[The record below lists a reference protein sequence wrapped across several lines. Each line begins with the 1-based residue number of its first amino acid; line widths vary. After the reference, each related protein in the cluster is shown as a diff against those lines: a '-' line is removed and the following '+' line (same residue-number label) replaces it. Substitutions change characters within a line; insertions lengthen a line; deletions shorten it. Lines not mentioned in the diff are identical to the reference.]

1 VAVWFVA
8 RRLLAIIPMML
19 GVLLVTFAIVH
30 AVPGDP
36 AILLAGESA
45 SPQRVE
51 EIRRELGT
59 DRPLP
64 QQFVTYVGKIG
75 RGDLGDSTS
84 LGQPVTTVLGQRL
97 VPTLLLGGT
106 ALVISTLLGI
116 LLGLLAARRPFG
128 RRDLAITSVSLTM
141 YAVPS
146 FWLAQ
151 MAAIAFAVKLD
162 LVPLLGYSDVRRNFT
177 GIDHYVDVAYH
188 LVLPA
193 TVLAV
198 SELALLT
205 RVTRTGLLQEMGR
218 DYARTAR
225 AKGVSEDRILRHH
238 VMRNALMPVVT
249 VVGTRVG
256 FLFSGAV
263 LIEAVFSWPGLGSL
277 ITSSARESDR
287 ETMLGLVL
295 LISLCVIVANAVT
308 DIIYGWIDPRVRE
321 R

>member
-1 VAVWFVA
+1 VVGWFVA
-8 RRLLAIIPMML
+8 RRLLAIVPTMF
-19 GVLLVTFAIVH
+19 GVLLVTFALVH

-45 SPQRVE
+45 SPERVE
-51 EIRRELGT
+51 EIRRDLGT

-64 QQFVTYVGKIG
+64 QQFVTYVGKVT

-84 LGQPVTTVLGQRL
+84 LGEPVTTVLAQRL

-106 ALVISTLLGI
+106 ALVISSLLGI
-116 LLGLLAARRPFG
+116 LLGSLAARRPFG
-128 RRDLAITSVSLTM
+128 RSDLAITSISLVM
-141 YAVPS
+141 YAIPA

-151 MAAIAFAVKLD
+151 IAAIAFAVKLD

-177 GIDHYVDVAYH
+177 GIDHYADVAYH
-188 LVLPA
+188 LILPA
-193 TVLAV
+193 AVLAV

-205 RVTRTGLLQEMGR
+205 RVTRTGLLQEIGR
-218 DYARTAR
+218 DYTRTAR
-225 AKGVSEDRILRHH
+225 AKGVSEERILRHH

-249 VVGTRVG
+249 VIGTRVG
-256 FLFSGAV
+256 FLFSSAV

-295 LISLCVIVANAVT
+295 LISLCVIIANAVT
-308 DIIYGWIDPRVRE
+308 DILYGWIDPRVRE